1 MPVLKKSF
9 LDLPNKRSSHI
20 TPTPSGGGISFVIVA
35 TLSSL
40 LYQNQIILLSLPLAI
55 VGFYDDKKGIKP
67 IYRFIIQILTCLSLI
82 FISDLFWEIA
92 SKNNIYLI
100 GLLFIIL
107 ILSSGIINFVNF
119 MDGTDGL
126 VAACLLI
133 SFIVLVLNGEIV
145 LIPFVGALLSFLV
158 LNWSPAKIFMGDVG
172 STYLGA
178 LLVGF
183 TLKFQSINEAV
194 MFFMISF
201 PLFFDTST
209 CVIRRLISKQPIF
222 NPHKLHL
229 YQRLHQAG
237 WSHSKIALFYVFYCL
252 LIAFCYMINNQNLML
267 FSIIIFVINAIYLD
281 KNAAIKFN
289 QLLRK

>member
-1 MPVLKKSF
+1 
-9 LDLPNKRSSHI
+9 
-20 TPTPSGGGISFVIVA
+20 
-35 TLSSL
+35 
-40 LYQNQIILLSLPLAI
+40 
-55 VGFYDDKKGIKP
+55 
-67 IYRFIIQILTCLSLI
+67 
-82 FISDLFWEIA
+82 
-92 SKNNIYLI
+92 
-100 GLLFIIL
+100 
-107 ILSSGIINFVNF
+107 